1 MPFKQSIDIEL
12 LHKTFS
18 DRLSDVPDFNH
29 FYEASRVSP
38 ETAKALNV
46 PNTRKEQ
53 RNKYKQRDPNNPT
66 FGRVATYE
74 NHDLLVTGPTEGANA
89 SVESTGTKIHI
100 ETPDGALSYTVNA
113 ESGQRPSL
121 CLRFPT
127 TLCRD
132 GA

>member
-1 MPFKQSIDIEL
+1 FKQSIDIEL

-53 RNKYKQRDPNNPT
+53 RNKYKQRDPNTPT
-66 FGRVATYE
+66 VGRMTAYPD
-74 NHDLLVTGPTEGANA
+74 HDVLVIVTTKGANA
-89 SVESTGTKIHI
+89 SAKGTGTKIHI